1 MLILGISGKA
11 GVGKTTLANHLCA
24 MDVSRK
30 MSFAD
35 PLRDEVCSNFEFN
48 REDTHNKDTKYLLA
62 GRLMSMREILQWWG
76 ETMRRA
82 NPYYWANI
90 SKEKLI
96 DTKEGE
102 GFDGVVIFDDVRY
115 LNEVK
120 MICSMEDFGCETI
133 IIRILPYPEWEEG
146 PHGKHVSETQLDFYE
161 GWDGVFSPA
170 YGSLLDTAQ
179 EVRKLWR

>member
-11 GVGKTTLANHLCA
+11 GVGKTTLANHLCT

-35 PLRDEVCSNFEFN
+35 ALRDEVCNNFDLK
-48 REDTHNKDTKYLLA
+48 REDTHNKDTSYLLA
-62 GRLMSMREILQWWG
+62 GREMSMRQILQWWG

-82 NPYYWANI
+82 NPDYWANI
-90 SKEKLI
+90 AKEKLI
-96 DTKEGE
+96 DAKYE

-120 MICSMEDFGCETI
+120 AIRSMDVIGCETI
-133 IIRILPYPEWEEG
+133 IVRIFPYPEWEAG
-146 PHGKHVSETQLDFYE
+146 PHGNHVSETQLDFYE